1 MHKAF
6 RVPIDGLTPMAE
18 EITRIVEKK
27 KGETKN
33 PYQTKDVDSEVE
45 EKDDQSDTESCQN
58 PDKARK
64 KQLKAENR

>member
-1 MHKAF
+1 
-6 RVPIDGLTPMAE
+6 MAE

-45 EKDDQSDTESCQN
+45 EEDDQSDTESCQN